1 VPKSGEH
8 LFLHR
13 NPSVDIEANAALKVS
28 RMASAVA
35 GQSTA
40 QQSPTLGTCPPPILA
55 RLINI
60 SRETCQAQFELGVA
74 LSLSLWPALTLA
86 VQNQWGGP
94 SSSDKR
100 DWFGGAIVD
109 LFLSRLDTD
118 IEDVETMLLQVMLD
132 EFEVNVDDESGFE
145 VAEQIMRLRRDCG
158 KGDFTKVSQLK
169 ERWEKKEKGGKQVE
183 FKRVERGEEEDDT
196 DWDSDDLEETDEEYE
211 DEDVE
216 MGDAPPTREKEKPV
230 PEIDE
235 DGFIKVTGK
244 KKR

>member
-1 VPKSGEH
+1 
-8 LFLHR
+8 
-13 NPSVDIEANAALKVS
+13 
-28 RMASAVA
+28 
-35 GQSTA
+35 
-40 QQSPTLGTCPPPILA
+40 
-55 RLINI
+55 
-60 SRETCQAQFELGVA
+60 VA

-109 LFLSRLDTD
+109 LFATRPDTD

-145 VAEQIMRLRRDCG
+145 VAEQIMRLRKDCS
-158 KGDFTKVSQLK
+158 KGDFTEVAQLK
-169 ERWEKKEKGGKQVE
+169 DQWEKKGKGGKQVE

-211 DEDVE
+211 DGDVE
-216 MGDAPPTREKEKPV
+216 MGEAPSILEKEKPV
-230 PEIDE
+230 PEVDE
-235 DGFIKVTGK
+235 DGFTKVTGK